1 MWGWVEELI
10 IKKCAWAGVPIQSEV
25 IHLFLQ
31 LIPQRGLSRMEK
43 GRKRNAIVPDFKF
56 PGWGAGEETFLA
68 ELKGISSNKSRYP
81 RHPRPATRAV
91 DRRAAGLTAEYERKA
106 RKCDT
111 EHCGTVPGQVG
122 PVLAKL

>member
-43 GRKRNAIVPDFKF
+43 GRKRNAIIPVSSSK
-56 PGWGAGEETFLA
+56 AGEQKKRDFF
-68 ELKGISSNKSRYP
+68 G
-81 RHPRPATRAV
+81 
-91 DRRAAGLTAEYERKA
+91 
-106 RKCDT
+106 
-111 EHCGTVPGQVG
+111 
-122 PVLAKL
+122 